1 MISPHF
7 LVVLLI
13 LGSSSYAKKC
23 EDICGK
29 EEEPT
34 SILTNRNR
42 LTECTEEDD
51 LKTTR

>member
-23 EDICGK
+23 DDICGK
-29 EEEPT
+29 EKEP
-34 SILTNRNR
+34 SSDLTNRNK
-42 LTECTEEDD
+42 LSECTEEEE

>member
-1 MISPHF
+1 MNSTHF
-7 LVVLLI
+7 IVALLI

-29 EEEPT
+29 EKEP
-34 SILTNRNR
+34 SSDLTNRNK
-42 LTECTEEDD
+42 LSDCTEEED